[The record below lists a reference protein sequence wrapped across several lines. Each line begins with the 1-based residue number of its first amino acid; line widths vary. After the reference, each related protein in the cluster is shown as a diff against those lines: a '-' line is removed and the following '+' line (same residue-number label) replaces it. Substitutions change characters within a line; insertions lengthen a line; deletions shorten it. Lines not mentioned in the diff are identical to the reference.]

1 MPNQER
7 GRGPTGDPEIDQP
20 QSLPP
25 NRKRSLC
32 KIDRSFFTTRERR
45 CASVNQQDSNVLY
58 GVFDG

>member
-1 MPNQER
+1 MGN
-7 GRGPTGDPEIDQP
+7 PEIDQP

-32 KIDRSFFTTRERR
+32 KIDRLFSAARQRR

-58 GVFDG
+58 GVLGG